1 MDVLAS
7 FLACHVGGETQAG
20 EAAVTA
26 QAGGEETD
34 HEDQTR
40 GREGVSLPPNRA
52 GLFSCEVGGEV
63 GLCVHMPGLS
73 AW

>member
-1 MDVLAS
+1 MGASAS
-7 FLACHVGGETQAG
+7 FLACQVGGETQAG
-20 EAAVTA
+20 EAAVTT

-34 HEDQTR
+34 QEDQTR

-52 GLFSCEVGGEV
+52 RLFSCEVGGEA
-63 GLCVHMPGLS
+63 GLCVHVPGLS